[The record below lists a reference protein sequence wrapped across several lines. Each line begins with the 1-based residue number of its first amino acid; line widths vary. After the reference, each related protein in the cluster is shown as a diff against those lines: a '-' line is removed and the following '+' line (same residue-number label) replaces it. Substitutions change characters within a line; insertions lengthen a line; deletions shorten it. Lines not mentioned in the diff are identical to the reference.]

1 MNMLYWFYAAIAL
14 QVITLLNTLGVFYTS
29 KKKWVYLS
37 LISGALSSGFLY
49 YFLWQFFTGTVNGFS
64 NVGDALNDVWG
75 VMFQMMQKIGRT

>member
-1 MNMLYWFYAAIAL
+1 MNMLHWFYAAASLHFLYLLVTI
-14 QVITLLNTLGVFYTS
+14 IT
-29 KKKWVYLS
+29 KWSPLKAMQTGISLS
-37 LISGALSSGFLY
+37 AFVCLY